1 MKNFIKDFLEDVCL
15 VLSTFQMICE
25 HIIGFSLIFQSR
37 KVRKE
42 IQALEASVDKKENL
56 VSRVWLDLLAPEV
69 SQEIEDP
76 QDHLDPMENL
86 YV

>member
-1 MKNFIKDFLEDVCL
+1 M
-15 VLSTFQMICE
+15 TCE
-25 HIIGFSLIFQSR
+25 HIIGFSLIFHSR

-42 IQALEASVDKKENL
+42 IQAFEASVAKKENL
-56 VSRVWLDLLAPEV
+56 VSRVWLDLLVSEV

-76 QDHLDPMENL
+76 QDHLDQMENL